1 MADDRLQNLIK
12 ALYVLAQRRDD
23 LNVRVDTATLEI
35 DDYLARSTD
44 EDGDLERVRKAVRTG
59 AEMAEEQRPNQV
71 TFWITVQE
79 YLGSL
84 GSDEP

>member
-1 MADDRLQNLIK
+1 MADEAFQNLVK
-12 ALYVLAQRRDD
+12 ALYVLAARRAD

-71 TFWITVQE
+71 AFWTTVQE

>member
-1 MADDRLQNLIK
+1 MADERFQNLIK
-12 ALYVLAQRRDD
+12 ALYVLAARRAD

-44 EDGDLERVRKAVRTG
+44 EEGDLERVRKAVRTG
-59 AEMAEEQRPNQV
+59 AEMAEDQRPNQV
-71 TFWITVQE
+71 AFWINVQE